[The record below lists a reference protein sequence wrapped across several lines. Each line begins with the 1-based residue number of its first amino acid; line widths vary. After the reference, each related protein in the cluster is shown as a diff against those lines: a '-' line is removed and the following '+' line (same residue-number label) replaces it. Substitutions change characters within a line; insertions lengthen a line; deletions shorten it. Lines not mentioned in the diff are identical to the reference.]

1 LLWLLLFYSVDFT
14 KEEGYELRVFNKYDF
29 QTLRLLKIKHIII
42 MVMAATTTTNSQ
54 GKRLATKS
62 PAAKENTQPAV
73 FCFIDLTPILHN
85 TRQNKKCYRKL
96 KVYIDI
102 FEQVFYNTLIRTF
115 VCFEAYMRYI
125 LHSDC
130 NGFFASVECLHNP
143 EIRNKPVAVCGDT
156 DMRHGIILAKNE
168 IAKQYNIKTGEAIW
182 QAVEKCPELVTVKPH
197 FDRYIR
203 FSKEATRIY
212 SDYSDRIEPFGID
225 ESWIDLTGCVNSFE
239 EAQAVA
245 EQIRKRVKYE
255 LGITV
260 SIGVSFNKIFAKL
273 GSDYKKPDAVTLITD
288 KNYKDIVWKLPVED
302 LLNVGRSTKTKL
314 NSIGVFTIGQLANF
328 PYPILKSNFGK
339 WADIL
344 HTFSNGLDMSPVKAL
359 GFVNLPKS
367 IGNSTT
373 TCRDMKNYEDAKIV
387 MNVLADS
394 VCRRMRDQAL
404 SATTVTVSLR
414 DTTLMTITR
423 QCKIETTDISCEVLS
438 AALKL
443 IKENYRFDKPLRSIG
458 ISLSDFKPKLEPQQ
472 LSLLRDEKK
481 RTRQSALDSSI
492 DILKKRFGSYC
503 VRPAVLLADRGLSG
517 FSPKEEHTVHPVGY
531 FS

>member
-1 LLWLLLFYSVDFT
+1 
-14 KEEGYELRVFNKYDF
+14 
-29 QTLRLLKIKHIII
+29 
-42 MVMAATTTTNSQ
+42 
-54 GKRLATKS
+54 
-62 PAAKENTQPAV
+62 
-73 FCFIDLTPILHN
+73 
-85 TRQNKKCYRKL
+85 
-96 KVYIDI
+96 
-102 FEQVFYNTLIRTF
+102 
-115 VCFEAYMRYI
+115 MRYI

-143 EIRNKPVAVCGDT
+143 EIRHKPVAVCGDT

-168 IAKQYNIKTGEAIW
+168 IAKKYNVKTGEAIW
-182 QAVEKCPELVTVKPH
+182 QAMEKCPELVTVKPH

-225 ESWIDLTGCVNSFE
+225 ESWIDLTGCVKSFD

-245 EQIRKRVKYE
+245 DEIRRRVKYE

-273 GSDYKKPDAVTLITD
+273 GSDYKKPDAITVITD
-288 KNYKDIVWKLPVED
+288 KNYKDIVWKLPVSD
-302 LLNVGRSTKTKL
+302 LLGVGRATKKKL
-314 NSIGVFTIGQLANF
+314 NSMGIFTIGELATF
-328 PYPILKSNFGK
+328 PYPMLKTNFGK
-339 WADIL
+339 LSDTL

-373 TCRDMKNYEDAKIV
+373 THRDMKNFEDAKIV

-394 VCRRMRDQAL
+394 VCIRMREQGL
-404 SATTVTVSLR
+404 STTTVTVYLR
-414 DTTLMTITR
+414 DNSLITITR
-423 QCKIETTDISCEVLS
+423 QCKVDTTDINCEILN

-443 IKENYRFDKPLRSIG
+443 IKANYRFDKPLRSIG
-458 ISLSDFKPKLEPQQ
+458 ITLSDFKPKVEPEQ
-472 LSLLRDEKK
+472 LSLLRNEKA
-481 RTRQSALDSSI
+481 RNRQSALDASV

>member
-1 LLWLLLFYSVDFT
+1 
-14 KEEGYELRVFNKYDF
+14 
-29 QTLRLLKIKHIII
+29 
-42 MVMAATTTTNSQ
+42 
-54 GKRLATKS
+54 
-62 PAAKENTQPAV
+62 
-73 FCFIDLTPILHN
+73 
-85 TRQNKKCYRKL
+85 
-96 KVYIDI
+96 
-102 FEQVFYNTLIRTF
+102 
-115 VCFEAYMRYI
+115 MRYI

-168 IAKQYNIKTGEAIW
+168 IAKKYNIKTGEAIW
-182 QAVEKCPELVTVKPH
+182 QATQKCPELVTVKPH

-203 FSKEATRIY
+203 FSREAARIY

-225 ESWIDLTGCVNSFE
+225 ESWIDLTGCVESFE
-239 EAQAVA
+239 QAERVA
-245 EQIRKRVKYE
+245 DEIRRRVKYE

-273 GSDYKKPDAVTLITD
+273 GSDYKKPDAITVITD

-302 LLNVGRSTKTKL
+302 LLGVGRATKKKL
-314 NSIGVFTIGQLANF
+314 NSIGVFTIGELAAF
-328 PYPILKSNFGK
+328 PYPMLKSNFGK
-339 WADIL
+339 YGDTL
-344 HTFSNGLDMSPVKAL
+344 YTFSRGLDMSPVKPL
-359 GFVNLPKS
+359 GFVSLPKS

-373 TCRDMKNYEDAKIV
+373 THRDMKNFKDAKIV

-394 VCRRMRDQAL
+394 VCRRLREQGL
-404 SATTVTVSLR
+404 SASTVTVNLR
-414 DTTLMTITR
+414 DNSLLTITR
-423 QCKIETTDISCEVLS
+423 QCKVDATDLSCEILS

-443 IKENYRFDKPLRSIG
+443 IKENCSFDKPLRSIG
-458 ISLSDFKPKLEPQQ
+458 ISLSDFKPKFEPEQ
-472 LSLLRDEKK
+472 LSLLRNEKA
-481 RTRQSALDSSI
+481 RTRQSALDASV

-531 FS
+531 FG